1 MADLAE
7 LQMERTKLLGEARD
21 ILAKKDPDA
30 LEKQKVTNIIAEVK
44 NIDERAQQ
52 MMDIKKLAQGMEG
65 MDQWGGRASDP
76 DATKAKKTG
85 GYERW
90 GDFLTSIL
98 QYRNLGNMDARLKG
112 RYWRDAGPADEKD
125 MSATSGSTG
134 GFLIPEQFQ
143 DELLAAMAERNF
155 FRQYATIMPMRSQVL
170 RIPRV
175 KQTGIN
181 PAGMPN
187 WFGGMRFYWRQQG
200 TPLIAT
206 TPEFG
211 AVELNVKE
219 LVGYTAADN
228 ELVADSAIP
237 LEAFLSGPFGF
248 AGGVAWMEQ
257 FAYLQG
263 NGAGEP
269 LGILNAGATLSV
281 PRLNSGRIQYID
293 LVNMQT
299 HLLASAQNSMWV
311 ISQQAFGQIMQLQN
325 GAGFL
330 IFASG
335 VAGGPD
341 TLLGRPYVKTEMLP
355 SLGKFGDI
363 ALIDPAYYLI
373 GDRQATTIE
382 ATQFDKWAEF
392 KTSWRVMHRVD
403 GQPWLDAPITFA
415 DTEFQVSPFVVL
427 SDQES

>member
-1 MADLAE
+1 METLLELQNKRNGILAQAKSIFETATDPLEKAKVPQMLAE
-7 LQMERTKLLGEARD
+7 VEQIDKQ
-21 ILAKKDPDA
+21 AK
-30 LEKQKVTNIIAEVK
+30 
-44 NIDERAQQ
+44 Q
-52 MMDIKKLAQGMEG
+52 MMDIVRLSKGIEG
-65 MDQWGGRASDP
+65 MDQWGGRGSDP
-76 DATKAKKTG
+76 ASQVDKKAGFKS
-85 GYERW
+85 W
-90 GDFLTSIL
+90 GDFLSNVLAFRSTG
-98 QYRNLGNMDARLKG
+98 NLDARLKD
-112 RYWRDAGPADEKD
+112 RFWRDAGPAEQKD
-125 MSATSGSTG
+125 MSAASGSTG
-134 GFLIPEQFQ
+134 GFLVPEQFQ
-143 DELLAAMAERNF
+143 DELMAAMAEKSF
-155 FRQYATIMPMRSQVL
+155 FRQMATIMPMRSQTL

-175 KQTGIN
+175 KQTGVN

-211 AVELNVKE
+211 AVELAVRE
-219 LVGYTAADN
+219 LIGYTAADN
-228 ELVADSAIP
+228 ELVQDSAIP

-257 FAYLQG
+257 FAFLQG
-263 NGAGEP
+263 TGTGEP
-269 LGILNAGATLSV
+269 LGILHAPATLAV
-281 PRLNSGRIQYID
+281 PRLNSDKIQYVD
-293 LVNMQT
+293 LVTMQT
-299 HLLASAQNSMWV
+299 HMLASAADSVWV

-325 GAGFL
+325 SAGFL

-341 TLLGRPYVKTEMLP
+341 TLLGRPYYKTEMLP
-355 SLGKFGDI
+355 RLGQYGDI
-363 ALIDPAYYLI
+363 ALIDPSFYVI

-403 GQPWLDAPITFA
+403 GQPWLDAPITLQ

-427 SDQES
+427 SDAES